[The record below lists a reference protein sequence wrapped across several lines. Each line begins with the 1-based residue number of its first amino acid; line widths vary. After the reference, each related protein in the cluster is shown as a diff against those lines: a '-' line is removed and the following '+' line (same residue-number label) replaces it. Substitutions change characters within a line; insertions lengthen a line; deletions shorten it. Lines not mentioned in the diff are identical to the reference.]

1 MPDLKKLI
9 SIFLLLAGVGGSFA
23 LVFSIPGA
31 PAPDAASLSAAT
43 TGPAKPTSLP
53 RNAFVESVP
62 DNTVSQKTPPQTDL
76 LTSRN
81 SKNLTAQLTNQFAQE
96 FFDNNPNG
104 PLTDNSGAQ
113 NINLPSEDHLAGIIK
128 QAATGAPVE
137 FVKKISDADISIAP
151 HANRDDSIA
160 YLDTVNAA
168 VAENVANQ
176 NFQKLT
182 LQDPSPQMISA
193 IQVAFEMTT
202 NRLQKISVPQP
213 FVPFHKTLLAFFS
226 DQKSIFEA
234 IGDYATDPAKAAL
247 AMDSGDAVLNH
258 DLQNLQKELR
268 ATDFQKIIAE
278 TKAGN
283 RWDSLFA
290 DIIGI
295 RSAHAFWPTFD
306 AANFGQWIHKVLKE
320 IKNWIY
326 DTLLSQIVNHIL
338 NQLQNQVVGWIN
350 GGGTGKPKFITDW
363 KGFLADAG
371 SNAAGA
377 AISGIAPGLC
387 SGFSPLLQVALT
399 PIPNEFDS
407 TRCTLGDIEKN
418 INAFYNDF
426 QTGGWVAYG
435 ASLQPQNNFFGSL
448 IIDSDIVTLR
458 AEAAREAAKNEALAG
473 KGFLDV
479 KTCPGTTSGYK
490 TKPDSLGRCPGGET
504 PITETPGT
512 SVGDSLSHALN
523 WKPNRIINA
532 KRIGE
537 VVGAILDAAINKL
550 TSSAKSALSSIK
562 SSDPDHSSSYSN
574 DAFGAG
580 ASAEFQIP
588 TDIPNLVDT
597 TDTRSS
603 LSESADTQTGSLH
616 NSIATLGQIVADC
629 PALKGQAEG
638 LKAQAEKLLAQV
650 GNIKSQIQGAP
661 DIAALDALNSDLSK
675 VGEDVSN
682 VTSATSDLAA
692 QCPAVASPTPQ

>member
-448 IIDSDIVTLR
+448 IVDSDIVTLR
-458 AEAAREAAKNEALAG
+458 AEAAREAAKNEAQASQ
-473 KGFLDV
+473 GFLGV
-479 KTCPGTTSGYK
+479 KRCVKYANDKIIVDGKDMGSTCLEYQTV
-490 TKPDSLGRCPGGET
+490 
-504 PITETPGT
+504 TPGST
-512 SVGDSLSHALN
+512 VGASLTNALN

-550 TSSAKSALSSIK
+550 TSSAISGLFSIISS
-562 SSDPDHSSSYSN
+562 DHSSSYSN
-574 DAFGAG
+574 DTFDAG
-580 ASAEFQIP
+580 TSVDFQIP
-588 TDIPNLVDT
+588 NQIPNLVDT
-597 TDTRSS
+597 SDTRSS
-603 LSESADTQTGSLH
+603 LSDSANTQIGSLQ
-616 NSIATLGQIVADC
+616 NSIATLGQIIADC
-629 PALKGQAEG
+629 PALKSQAEG
-638 LKAQAEKLLAQV
+638 LKAQAEGLIVQV
-650 GNIKSQIQGAP
+650 GDIKGQIQGAL
-661 DIAALDALNSDLSK
+661 DIAALDALNGHLSK
-675 VGEDVSN
+675 VGGDVTN
-682 VTSATSDLAA
+682 LTSAVSDLAA
-692 QCPAVASPTPQ
+692 QCPAVSATQ